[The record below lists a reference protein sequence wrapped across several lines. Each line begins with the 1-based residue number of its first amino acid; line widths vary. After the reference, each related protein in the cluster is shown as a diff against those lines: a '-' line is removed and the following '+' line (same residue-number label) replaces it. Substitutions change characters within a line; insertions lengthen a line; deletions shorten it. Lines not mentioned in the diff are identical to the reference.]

1 MREKLDDLRTTDR
14 ARKQAEVKVPPG
26 HARYR
31 RQALP
36 VEAVLQYG
44 RLSAWCPGT
53 AAVGTLTQSALVDE
67 DDGAA
72 FVFGLFF
79 YPRPALLLPPSD
91 LVFVALQGA
100 ARGTLTTPAQPPQDA
115 PSLGRMVGN
124 PTFLLDQMGDT
135 AGGPQT
141 GLVAQSFRTAFESLL
156 DLAQILRAQAW
167 LAARTARLLQSS
179 ATFLA

>member
-79 YPRPALLLPPSD
+79 NSGQAFCFPRPILSFLRPKAGP
-91 LVFVALQGA
+91 
-100 ARGTLTTPAQPPQDA
+100 
-115 PSLGRMVGN
+115 LG
-124 PTFLLDQMGDT
+124 
-135 AGGPQT
+135 
-141 GLVAQSFRTAFESLL
+141 
-156 DLAQILRAQAW
+156 
-167 LAARTARLLQSS
+167 
-179 ATFLA
+179 